1 MSQPTTL
8 PTNWFSPHASL
19 AAISAQLSTRG
30 IFDTLGQG
38 VQIAQKTVKARPQ
51 DKLIDILMTLLC
63 GAKSLVQ
70 INTLLRYDPAIPP
83 QRGAR
88 ALQRTIRGPAN
99 AGCGYRRKCAGDAAG
114 PQDPLPPA
122 QPGGR
127 SHLARQV
134 VDPGRGSHWHIVR

>member
-19 AAISAQLSTRG
+19 AAIAAQLSARG

-63 GAKSLVQ
+63 GA
-70 INTLLRYDPAIPP
+70 
-83 QRGAR
+83 
-88 ALQRTIRGPAN
+88 
-99 AGCGYRRKCAGDAAG
+99 
-114 PQDPLPPA
+114 
-122 QPGGR
+122 
-127 SHLARQV
+127 
-134 VDPGRGSHWHIVR
+134 